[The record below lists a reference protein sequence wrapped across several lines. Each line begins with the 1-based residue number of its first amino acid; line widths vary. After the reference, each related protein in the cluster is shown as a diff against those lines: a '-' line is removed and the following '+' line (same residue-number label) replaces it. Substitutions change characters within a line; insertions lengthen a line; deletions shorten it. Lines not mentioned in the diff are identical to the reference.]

1 MIKTHEINL
10 STSVFNTLR
19 NANSAIIKDDSKKIG
34 QNDYILFKQVETVDG
49 KEQETGLY
57 IFTKITN
64 VISENQGLKDGYIM
78 IQYNEIS

>member
-34 QNDYILFKQVETVDG
+34 QNDYVLFKQVETVDG

>member
-19 NANSAIIKDDSKKIG
+19 NTNSTIIKDDSKKIG
-34 QNDYILFKQVETVDG
+34 QNDYVLFKQVETVDG